1 MSQVRSCGRPVVSLG
16 RLGNENQVSTL
27 LSFYPLVPESI
38 GDAAIA
44 LVEKEKRRKKSIYEE
59 NRAVCRGALIAKT
72 TAMVRYQPNIYF
84 DLQWSRYIKTSLD
97 VPIPYDQM
105 MHFCYQFL
113 GMGKTQICTHFL
125 NAYSFIILFY
135 LLKKQLSVSS

>member
-44 LVEKEKRRKKSIYEE
+44 RVAKEERRKKSIYEE

-72 TAMVRYQPNIYF
+72 TAMVRYQPIIYF
-84 DLQWSRYIKTSLD
+84 DLQWSRYIRTSQD
-97 VPIPYDQM
+97 IPVPYDQM
-105 MHFCYQFL
+105 MYFGHQVL
-113 GMGKTQICTHFL
+113 IIGK
-125 NAYSFIILFY
+125 A
-135 LLKKQLSVSS
+135 